1 MSWRTV
7 GVFWSAQIQRLDMG
21 GPPSAYQRQAAHSKS
36 YVGPPAF
43 FLGGT
48 PPADYRGWTAVW
60 TPVANRWPTRVHY
73 RAPFKHCSRERCHGN
88 GATTRHLPVNSTS
101 LMRQFSLISG
111 VTKLPLQQKKRAKM
125 KGANHRAGGNTD
137 FGSSS
142 THSTT
147 LFFLARLHS
156 RIRKKPATRETAEGS
171 LKDIFIRIC

>member
-1 MSWRTV
+1 MDNGSNSDPRDQRAEAKTKRLWPQHVTV
-7 GVFWSAQIQRLDMG
+7 TKRNI
-21 GPPSAYQRQAAHSKS
+21 
-36 YVGPPAF
+36 
-43 FLGGT
+43 
-48 PPADYRGWTAVW
+48 
-60 TPVANRWPTRVHY
+60 RVHY

-88 GATTRHLPVNSTS
+88 GATTRHLTVNSTS

-111 VTKLPLQQKKRAKM
+111 LTKLPLQQKKRAKM